1 MERVIFKLS
10 IQLHVFTFLTWFRC
24 LFIMLGLSLI
34 LIHFPAPFP
43 TTWPYIDIYAQN
55 DISFLLKLKRTAK
68 LYKFFFYIFFTSNNG
83 SVCVNIYIYIYIYI
97 YNVIMGVFIFI
108 NRIYNSANVIL
119 CYQNLIH
126 ILLIITFE
134 FIKIL
139 D

>member
-1 MERVIFKLS
+1 MFQLFIGLFFFLERNLLDYLIPILYHQHTRYHSCCVFIFIMERVIFKLS

-24 LFIMLGLSLI
+24 LFMMLGLSLI

-83 SVCVNIYIYIYIYI
+83 SVCVNIYIYI
-97 YNVIMGVFIFI
+97 M
-108 NRIYNSANVIL
+108 
-119 CYQNLIH
+119 
-126 ILLIITFE
+126 
-134 FIKIL
+134 
-139 D
+139 